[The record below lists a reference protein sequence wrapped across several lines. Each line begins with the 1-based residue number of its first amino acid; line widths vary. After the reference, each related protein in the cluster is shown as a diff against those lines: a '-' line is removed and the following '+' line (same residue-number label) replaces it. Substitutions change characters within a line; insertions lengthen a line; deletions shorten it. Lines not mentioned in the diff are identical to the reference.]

1 MIQKALF
8 GDGCFWGVEEH
19 FRLINGVTKTEVGYS
34 GGHTTN
40 PSYESVCYEN
50 TDHAEVLLVE
60 FDEDII
66 SYQLLVDEFWKCHD
80 PTTLDRQGPDVGRQ
94 YRSVIYYYNDTQ
106 KNIANNSKDRH
117 QESFQN
123 NIVTEISHAD
133 VFYKAE
139 EYHQKYILKGN
150 SCAI

>member
-8 GDGCFWGVEEH
+8 GAGCFWGVEER
-19 FRLINGVTKTEVGYS
+19 FRTINGVIKTEVGYS
-34 GGHTTN
+34 GGNTKN
-40 PSYESVCYEN
+40 PTYESVCYEN

-60 FDEDII
+60 FDEDLI
-66 SYQLLVDEFWKCHD
+66 SYESLVEEFWKCHD

-94 YRSVIYYYNDTQ
+94 YRSVIYYYNDMQ
-106 KNIANNSKDRH
+106 KNIANKSKDKN

-133 VFYKAE
+133 IFYKAE
-139 EYHQKYILKGN
+139 EYHQKYIQKGN

>member
-1 MIQKALF
+1 MIEKALF
-8 GDGCFWGVEEH
+8 GAGCFWGVEDH
-19 FRLINGVTKTEVGYS
+19 FRTIKGVIKTEVGYS
-34 GGHTTN
+34 GGKTTN
-40 PSYESVCYEN
+40 PTYESVCYEN

-66 SYQLLVDEFWKCHD
+66 SYELLVDEFWKCHD

-94 YRSVIYYYNDTQ
+94 YRSVIYYYNDKQ
-106 KNIANNSKDRH
+106 KNIANNSKNRH

-123 NIVTEISHAD
+123 NIVTEISNAD
-133 VFYKAE
+133 IFYKAE

>member
-8 GDGCFWGVEEH
+8 GAGCFWGVEEH
-19 FRLINGVTKTEVGYS
+19 FRTINGITKTEVGYS
-34 GGHTTN
+34 GGHTKN
-40 PSYESVCYEN
+40 PTYENICYEN
-50 TDHAEVLLVE
+50 TDHAEVLLIE
-60 FDEDII
+60 FDADLI
-66 SYQLLVDEFWKCHD
+66 SYELLVDEFWKCHD

-94 YRSVIYYYNDTQ
+94 YRSVIYYYDDIQ
-106 KNIANNSKDRH
+106 KNIANNSRDRH

-123 NIVTEISHAD
+123 NIVTEISPAD

>member
-8 GDGCFWGVEEH
+8 GAGCFWGVEEH
-19 FRLINGVTKTEVGYS
+19 FRTINGVTKTEVGYS
-34 GGHTTN
+34 GGNTKN
-40 PSYESVCYEN
+40 PTYESVCYEN

-60 FDEDII
+60 FDEDLI
-66 SYQLLVDEFWKCHD
+66 SYEVLVDEFWKCHD

-106 KNIANNSKDRH
+106 KNIAYNSKDRH
-117 QESFQN
+117 QASFQN
-123 NIVTEISHAD
+123 NIVTEISHVD

>member
-8 GDGCFWGVEEH
+8 GAGCFWGVEEH
-19 FRLINGVTKTEVGYS
+19 FRTINGVTKTEVGYS
-34 GGHTTN
+34 GGNTN
-40 PSYESVCYEN
+40 NPTYESVCYEN

-60 FDEDII
+60 FDEDLI
-66 SYQLLVDEFWKCHD
+66 SYERLVEEFWKCHD

-94 YRSVIYYYNDTQ
+94 YRSVIYYYNDMQ
-106 KNIANNSKDRH
+106 KDIANKSKEKH
-117 QESFQN
+117 QEIFQN

-139 EYHQKYILKGN
+139 EYHQKYIQKGN
-150 SCAI
+150 SCAV

>member
-8 GDGCFWGVEEH
+8 GAGCFWGVEEH
-19 FRLINGVTKTEVGYS
+19 FRTIKGVIKTEVGYS
-34 GGHTTN
+34 GGNTKN
-40 PSYESVCYEN
+40 PTYESVCYEN

-60 FDEDII
+60 FDDNLI
-66 SYQLLVDEFWKCHD
+66 SYENLVDEFWKCHD

-106 KNIANNSKDRH
+106 KNIANNSKGRH
-117 QESFQN
+117 QEGFQN